1 MRLLFYVQLAFVAVH
16 MVPSH
21 RPLPLAQCEAV
32 LRSVCHSSRVIN
44 VVGNRPSFFQSDSG
58 GKASLEPNISQTV
71 WPLYR
76 GELEPHKSIL
86 SPDMG
91 GGTNPSEEDQRR
103 KLLVLART
111 TCNSCSLSS
120 QVSSR

>member
-1 MRLLFYVQLAFVAVH
+1 MGFLFYVRLSFVAAH
-16 MVPSH
+16 MVASH
-21 RPLPLAQCEAV
+21 RPLPLAKCEAI
-32 LRSVCHSSRVIN
+32 LRSVCHSSRVKN
-44 VVGNRPSFFQSDSG
+44 VVGDRPSFFQSDSG

-76 GELEPHKSIL
+76 SELEPHKSIL
-86 SPDMG
+86 SPDIG

-111 TCNSCSLSS
+111 TCNSCSLLS
-120 QVSSR
+120 QVFSR

>member
-1 MRLLFYVQLAFVAVH
+1 MGFVFYVQLSFVAAH
-16 MVPSH
+16 MVSSH
-21 RPLPLAQCEAV
+21 RPLPLAKCEAI
-32 LRSVCHSSRVIN
+32 LRSVGHSRRVKN

-58 GKASLEPNISQTV
+58 GKTSLEPNISQKMR
-71 WPLYR
+71 PLYR

-111 TCNSCSLSS
+111 TCNSCSLLS
-120 QVSSR
+120 QVFN